1 MSKSNTFETAF
12 LELIFNAVDIANIAD
27 DTVTAPATDLTV
39 SLHTA
44 SPGEAGDMS
53 TNEATYIG
61 YARVT
66 VARTA
71 GGWAVAGNQASPVAD
86 IVFGVATAGTETLT
100 YIGIGSGQGNDLM
113 YYGSLSPSISVNPGV
128 TPRVT
133 TNSTIT
139 ED

>member
-1 MSKSNTFETAF
+1 MSKSNVFEQAI

-44 SPGEAGDMS
+44 EPGEGGDMS
-53 TNEATYIG
+53 TSEATYTG
-61 YARVT
+61 YSRGT
-66 VARTA
+66 VARTT
-71 GGWAVAGNQASPVAD
+71 GGWTVTAGVASPFAD
-86 IVFGVATAGTETLT
+86 IVFPVATAGSETLVA
-100 YIGIGSGQGNDLM
+100 IGIGSGVGNDLM
-113 YYGSLSPSISVNPGV
+113 YSGSLTPSIAVNPGV

-133 TNSTIT
+133 TASTIT

>member
-1 MSKSNTFETAF
+1 MSKSNVFETAI

-44 SPGEAGDMS
+44 EPGEAGDMS
-53 TNEATYIG
+53 TNEATYTG

-71 GGWAVAGNQASPVAD
+71 GGWSVAGNTASPAAD
-86 IVFGVATAGTETLT
+86 IVFPVATAGSETLVA
-100 YIGIGSGQGNDLM
+100 IGIGSGVGNDLM
-113 YYGSLSPSISVNPGV
+113 YSGSLTPSISVNPGV

-133 TNSTIT
+133 TASTIT